1 MKKFACI
8 IRSKKA
14 DITFDD
20 AVTMLHK
27 ILNSTKS
34 RRRILLQTS
43 LIKRILNG
51 FRQAYYIGLQ
61 SKLFIFKETISI
73 LAKEA
78 G

>member
-1 MKKFACI
+1 M
-8 IRSKKA
+8 
-14 DITFDD
+14 
-20 AVTMLHK
+20 
-27 ILNSTKS
+27 
-34 RRRILLQTS
+34 RILLQTS

-51 FRQAYYIGLQ
+51 FRQAYYLGLQ